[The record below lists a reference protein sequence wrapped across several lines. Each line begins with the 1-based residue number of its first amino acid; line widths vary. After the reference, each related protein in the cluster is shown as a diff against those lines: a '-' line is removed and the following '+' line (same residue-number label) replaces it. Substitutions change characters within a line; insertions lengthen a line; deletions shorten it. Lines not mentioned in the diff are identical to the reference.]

1 MLARGCQS
9 NVQKPPW
16 REKIIPRFTSIDW
29 QRVEGRGD
37 CVTVLCDQDRPQG
50 LAFVIDQTIDVDGA
64 LYMVLD
70 AEHPHLAGPLRKGE
84 QVVLWIIR

>member
-1 MLARGCQS
+1 MM
-9 NVQKPPW
+9 
-16 REKIIPRFTSIDW
+16 IPRFTSIDW

-37 CVTVLCDQDRPQG
+37 RVVVLCDQDRPQG
-50 LAFVIDQTIDVDGA
+50 LAFVVDQTIDIDGA

-70 AEHPHLAGPLRKGE
+70 AEHPHLAGPLRKDE